1 MISRIGKNI
10 KYNIFLSFDIERP
23 RRLLLLV
30 FPNVYFP
37 NILVSRPRFLYAL
50 TSFFLPPPVSYP
62 TKRYENT
69 EENARAPENKR
80 GKKGEGKDVEE
91 EGNNVGD
98 NARTGPEQM

>member
-1 MISRIGKNI
+1 MPPPPRVSKRI
-10 KYNIFLSFDIERP
+10 
-23 RRLLLLV
+23 
-30 FPNVYFP
+30 FPEYFS
-37 NILVSRPRFLYAL
+37 SRPRFLYAS

-80 GKKGEGKDVEE
+80 GKKGEGRDVEE

>member
-1 MISRIGKNI
+1 MISRISKNI
-10 KYNIFLSFDIERP
+10 KYNIFFIVRHRTTAAPLP
-23 RRLLLLV
+23 P
-30 FPNVYFP
+30 FPKRIFPEYFS
-37 NILVSRPRFLYAL
+37 SRPRFLYAS

-80 GKKGEGKDVEE
+80 GKKGEGRDVEE

-98 NARTGPEQM
+98 NARTGLEQM

>member
-1 MISRIGKNI
+1 MPPPPRVSKRIFPEYFSSR
-10 KYNIFLSFDIERP
+10 L
-23 RRLLLLV
+23 
-30 FPNVYFP
+30 
-37 NILVSRPRFLYAL
+37 RFLYAS

-80 GKKGEGKDVEE
+80 GKKGEGRDVEE